1 MARKTGKRAV
11 RGQPPAIR
19 RERTAAWIEWLR
31 NYATVW
37 LCRDIRIG
45 GGRQQIM
52 IQRKQRQLQAAAD
65 PQLIEDVGQ
74 VALHGFFTDAEGL
87 RNVLVGR
94 SLGDQ
99 GDDLKF
105 AAGEAEGLARRRRRW

>member
-1 MARKTGKRAV
+1 MARKTGRRAV
-11 RGQPPAIR
+11 RGAAAGNS
-19 RERTAAWIEWLR
+19 RERTAAWIEWLH

-37 LCRDIRIG
+37 LCQDIRSG

-52 IQRKQRQLQAAAD
+52 IQRKQRQLQAAAN
-65 PQLIEDVGQ
+65 PQLVKDVGQ

-94 SLGDQ
+94 SLGD
-99 GDDLKF
+99 
-105 AAGEAEGLARRRRRW
+105 